1 MSMRRLALLLM
12 VTAAMPAKAQ
22 DAAGLAALQLREME
36 LTSQQDLNRARA
48 VALEN
53 QLNTL
58 DAQVQTNQRL
68 SDLNPHGLRLRLPA
82 PVVPVRPMDPVD
94 LKPGRYPSIPDEAL
108 AASRA
113 RIAAASR
120 NRR

>member
-1 MSMRRLALLLM
+1 MIL
-12 VTAAMPAKAQ
+12 VAAGPAAAQ
-22 DAAGLAALQLREME
+22 DAAGLVALRMREME
-36 LTSQQDLNRARA
+36 LNSQQDLNRARA

-53 QLNTL
+53 QLSTL

-68 SDLNPHGLRLRLPA
+68 HDLEPNGLRLRLPA
-82 PVVPVRPMDPVD
+82 PVVPARPMDPAD
-94 LKPGRYPSIPDEAL
+94 LKPGRYPSIPDDAL

-120 NRR
+120 NKR

>member
-1 MSMRRLALLLM
+1 MLRFVLPLILF
-12 VTAAMPAKAQ
+12 AATPAVAQ
-22 DAAGLAALQLREME
+22 DAAGLAALQMREME
-36 LTSQQDLNRARA
+36 LNAQQDLSRARA

-53 QLNTL
+53 QLGTL
-58 DAQVQTNQRL
+58 EAQVQTRQRL
-68 SDLNPHGLRLRLPA
+68 DDLQAHGLRLQLPT
-82 PVVPVRPMDPVD
+82 PVAPVRPLDPAT
-94 LKPGRYPSIPDEAL
+94 LKPGLYPSIPDAAL

>member
-1 MSMRRLALLLM
+1 MRRLALLLLM
-12 VTAAMPAKAQ
+12 SAASPAIAQ
-22 DAAGLAALQLREME
+22 DAAGLATLQMREME
-36 LTSQQDLNRARA
+36 LNSQQDLSRARA

-53 QLNTL
+53 QLSTL

-68 SDLNPHGLRLRLPA
+68 QDLQAHGLRLQLPA
-82 PVVPVRPMDPVD
+82 PVVPIRPVD
-94 LKPGRYPSIPDEAL
+94 PASLKPGRYPSIPDDAL

>member
-1 MSMRRLALLLM
+1 MRRLAALLILFAS
-12 VTAAMPAKAQ
+12 TPAAAQ
-22 DAAGLAALQLREME
+22 DAAAQAALQMREME
-36 LTSQQDLNRARA
+36 LNTQQDLARARA

-53 QLNTL
+53 QLSTL
-58 DAQVQTNQRL
+58 DAQVQTRQRL
-68 SDLNPHGLRLRLPA
+68 NDLEAHGLRLPLPA
-82 PVVPVRPMDPVD
+82 PVAPVRPVEAAR
-94 LKPGRYPSIPDEAL
+94 LKPDIYPSIPDEAL

>member
-1 MSMRRLALLLM
+1 MRRLALLLLM
-12 VTAAMPAKAQ
+12 SAAGPAMAQ
-22 DAAGLAALQLREME
+22 DAAGLAAWRMREME
-36 LTSQQDLNRARA
+36 LNAQQDLSRARA

-53 QLNTL
+53 QLSTL
-58 DAQVQTNQRL
+58 DAQVQTHQRL
-68 SDLNPHGLRLRLPA
+68 DDLQAHGLRLQLPA
-82 PVVPVRPMDPVD
+82 PIAPVRPRDRASLD
-94 LKPGRYPSIPDEAL
+94 PGRYPSIPDDAL

>member
-1 MSMRRLALLLM
+1 MRRFAFLLVLM
-12 VTAAMPAKAQ
+12 AAAPAAAQ
-22 DAAGLAALQLREME
+22 DAAGLAALQMRETE
-36 LTSQQDLNRARA
+36 LSSQQDLSRARA

-53 QLNTL
+53 QLSTL
-58 DAQVQTNQRL
+58 EAQVQTNQRL
-68 SDLNPHGLRLRLPA
+68 QDLQAHNLRLRLPA
-82 PVVPVRPMDPVD
+82 PVVPVRPLDPASLD
-94 LKPGRYPSIPDEAL
+94 PGRYPSIPDDAL

>member
-1 MSMRRLALLLM
+1 MRRLVLLLILF
-12 VTAAMPAKAQ
+12 AATPAVAQ
-22 DAAGLAALQLREME
+22 DAAGLAALRMREME
-36 LTSQQDLNRARA
+36 LNTQQDLSRARA

-53 QLNTL
+53 QLSTL

-68 SDLNPHGLRLRLPA
+68 QDLQAHNLRLQLPA
-82 PVVPVRPMDPVD
+82 PVVPVHPLDPAS
-94 LKPGRYPSIPDEAL
+94 LNPGLYPSIPDDAL